1 MNYSGMIKYLPA
13 VLLFC
18 SCTESGLLL
27 RERERFAVHFSAS
40 GIGMEVTTRASSPLS
55 DNTTLRIL
63 AFRRVGQSPDLQ
75 ADEYM
80 GEGTYRASSGNGS
93 LTPVHSLLL
102 RAGSYDFYAL
112 TPETAT
118 ASGGGGGSG
127 IPGGGGGTTAPPYT
141 VSVGHGMDYATSL
154 TEVEDVRSARRFLK
168 KVDRGIDIDALTFY
182 PLNKHTS
189 PEDISGYLKP
199 LLAGQSMGVISEA
212 GCPAVADPG
221 ADVVAIAQRKNLK
234 VVPLV
239 GPSSIIMSVM
249 GSGFNGQSFAFH
261 GYLPIE
267 PGERAKR
274 IKVLEQR
281 VYAEDQTQL
290 FIETPYRNNKMAED
304 ILKNC
309 RPQTKLCIAA
319 NITCEGEY
327 IKTKTIK
334 EWQGKLPDLSKIPC
348 IFLIYK

>member
-1 MNYSGMIKYLPA
+1 
-13 VLLFC
+13 
-18 SCTESGLLL
+18 
-27 RERERFAVHFSAS
+27 
-40 GIGMEVTTRASSPLS
+40 MEVALYLIPV
-55 DNTTLRIL
+55 TL
-63 AFRRVGQSPDLQ
+63 
-75 ADEYM
+75 
-80 GEGTYRASSGNGS
+80 
-93 LTPVHSLLL
+93 
-102 RAGSYDFYAL
+102 
-112 TPETAT
+112 
-118 ASGGGGGSG
+118 
-127 IPGGGGGTTAPPYT
+127 GGTSIEKVLPTYNKEIIL
-141 VSVGHGMDYATSL
+141 GIKHFI
-154 TEVEDVRSARRFLK
+154 VEDVRSARRFLK
-168 KVDRGIDIDALTFY
+168 KVERSINIDELTFY

-199 LLAGQSMGVISEA
+199 LQAGDSMGVISEA

-239 GPSSIIMSVM
+239 GPSSIILSVM

-267 PGERAKR
+267 PSERIKR
-274 IKVLEQR
+274 IKTLEGR
-281 VYAEDQTQL
+281 IYTENQTQL
-290 FIETPYRNNKMAED
+290 FIETPYRNNKMMED
-304 ILKNC
+304 IVKNC
-309 RPQTKLCIAA
+309 RPTTKLCIAA